1 MYKFFF
7 IPMSIVIIASSLFFC
22 SSNNQEASKSTQ
34 SGLGD
39 WKIWNQ
45 KLKEFTP
52 SIGTYGGELVVSSF
66 GSEVKTFN
74 PITSIETSSMEVL
87 QFVFECLTRIDL
99 GTMEPVPG
107 LAESWTISKDNLT
120 YDFNLRKDVFWSDGQ
135 PLTADDVLFTLET
148 VYDKNNISSIR
159 DMLLING
166 KPISALK
173 TGTYSVRMQLPYP
186 FAPFLKVIS
195 ELMGLPIIPKHKLAS
210 AQNSGKFAST
220 WEINTKVSD
229 IVGTGPFIIDSY
241 EPSQKIVLKRNPH
254 YWKKDKAGNSL
265 PYLDKIVFL
274 YVKDWSS
281 ELLKF
286 QNRESDYF
294 EMRSEDY
301 PILKPLENEQHFT
314 IYNLGPHILEEHL
327 LFNQNLGV
335 SKETNKPFVAPYKVK
350 WFRNKQF
357 RQAIAYCFDKEEMIN
372 IVHNGLAQ
380 QQWTPMSEGAGYF
393 YNPNVRKYTFNLDSA
408 RSILKQEGFTNR
420 NSDGKLVDPDGN
432 VVEFSLVTNSGNSE
446 RKKYCDI
453 IRKDLEN
460 IGITVYVNLLE
471 FNNLVDKLEH
481 SYDWETMILGL
492 TGSDEPHIGAN
503 VWMSSGRSHE
513 WYPLQ
518 KSPSTP
524 WEARIDTI
532 FTLGAQEMDNKK
544 RKALYDEWQEIF
556 AEQLPYIEL
565 VTPIR
570 LAAVRNKFGNICP
583 ATSAEAVW
591 MHKRIFFHNIEEIF
605 VLPKKK

>member
-1 MYKFFF
+1 MYRFFF
-7 IPMSIVIIASSLFFC
+7 LLASFAIIAFSLLSC
-22 SSNNQEASKSTQ
+22 SSNKAGAPKNTQ
-34 SGLGD
+34 STLGD

-45 KLKEFTP
+45 KLKDFTP
-52 SIGTYGGELVVSSF
+52 SIGNYGGDLVVSSF

-74 PITSIETSSMEVL
+74 PITSSETSSQEVL
-87 QFVFECLTRIDL
+87 QFVFESLVNIDL
-99 GTMEPVPG
+99 VTLEPLPG
-107 LAESWTISKDNLT
+107 LAESWTVSKDNLS
-120 YDFNLRKDVFWSDGQ
+120 YDFNLRRDVFWSDGQ
-135 PLTADDVLFTLET
+135 QFTADDVVFTLET
-148 VYDKNNISSIR
+148 VYDKRNISYAR
-159 DMLLING
+159 DILLING
-166 KPISALK
+166 KPIKAIK
-173 TGTYSVRMQLPYP
+173 TGTFSIRMQLPYP

-195 ELMGLPIIPKHKLAS
+195 ELMGFPIIPKHKLAN
-210 AQNSGKFAST
+210 AQNSGKFSSS
-220 WEINTKVSD
+220 WEINTSVAD

-254 YWKKDKAGNSL
+254 YWKKDKTGNSL

-274 YVKDWSS
+274 YVKDRSS

-286 QNRESDYF
+286 QNMESDYF

-301 PILKPLENEQHFT
+301 PILKPLEDEQNFT

-327 LFNQNLGV
+327 LFNQNLDV
-335 SKETNKPFVAPYKVK
+335 SKETKKPFVAPYKVK
-350 WFRNKQF
+350 WFRNKRF
-357 RQAIAYCFDKEEMIN
+357 RQAVAYCFDKEEMIN

-380 QQWTPMSEGAGYF
+380 PQWTPMSEATGYF
-393 YNPNVRKYTFNLDSA
+393 HNPNVKQYPFNLDSA
-408 RSILKQEGFTNR
+408 RSILKQEGYLDR
-420 NSDGKLVDPDGN
+420 NGDGKLEDPDGN
-432 VVEFSLVTNSGNSE
+432 NVEFSLVTNAGNSD

-460 IGITVYVNLLE
+460 IGITVHVNLLE
-471 FNNLVDKLEH
+471 FNNLVDKLNH
-481 SYDWETMILGL
+481 TYDWETMILGL
-492 TGSDEPHIGAN
+492 TGSDEPHNGAN

-513 WYPLQ
+513 WYPNQ

-532 FTLGAQEMDNKK
+532 FTLGSQEMDKKK

-556 AEQLPYIEL
+556 AEQQPYIEL

-591 MHKRIFFHNIEEIF
+591 VYKRIFFHNIDEIYL
-605 VLPKKK
+605 LPQKK

>member
-1 MYKFFF
+1 MYRFLSLLA
-7 IPMSIVIIASSLFFC
+7 SISIFALSLFSC
-22 SSNNQEASKSTQ
+22 SSNKQDTPKNIQ

-45 KLKEFTP
+45 RLKEFKP
-52 SIGTYGGELVVSSF
+52 SIGTYGGQLVVTSA
-66 GSEVKTFN
+66 GGEVKTFN
-74 PITSIETSSMEVL
+74 PITSSETTSQEVL
-87 QFVFECLTRIDL
+87 QFVFECLVNIDL
-99 GTMEPVPG
+99 STLEPVPG

-135 PLTADDVLFTLET
+135 PLTADDVLFTLDV
-148 VYDKNNISSIR
+148 VYDKANIAYPR
-159 DMLLING
+159 DLLLING
-166 KPISALK
+166 KPIKATK
-173 TGTYSVRMQLPYP
+173 TGMYSFRMQLPCP

-195 ELMGLPIIPKHKLAS
+195 ELMGFPIVPKHKLVN

-254 YWKKDKAGNSL
+254 YWKKDTAGNSL

-274 YVKDWSS
+274 YVKDQSA
-281 ELLKF
+281 EILKF
-286 QNRESDYF
+286 QNRESDYL

-301 PILKPLENEQHFT
+301 PILKPLENEQNFT

-327 LFNQNLGV
+327 LFNENLDIN
-335 SKETNKPFVAPYKVK
+335 KETNKPIVTPYKVK
-350 WFRNKQF
+350 WFRNKRF

-380 QQWTPMSEGAGYF
+380 PLWTPMSEGTGFF
-393 YNPNVRKYTFNLDSA
+393 YNPNVKKYPFNPDSA
-408 RSILKQEGFTNR
+408 RAILKQEGFADR
-420 NSDGKLVDPDGN
+420 NGDGKLEDPDGN
-432 VVEFSLVTNSGNSE
+432 TVEFSMVTNSGVSS
-446 RKKYCDI
+446 RKKCAEI
-453 IRKDLEN
+453 IRKDLEE
-460 IGITVYVNLLE
+460 IGITVHVNFLE
-471 FNNLVDKLEH
+471 FNNLVDKLDH
-481 SYDWETMILGL
+481 TYDWETMILGL
-492 TGSDEPHIGAN
+492 TSSDEPHVGAN
-503 VWMSSGRSHE
+503 VWMSSGRQHE

-532 FTLGAQEMDNKK
+532 FTLGAQEMDRNK
-544 RKALYDEWQEIF
+544 RKALYDEWQDIF
-556 AEQLPYIEL
+556 ADQLPYIEL
-565 VTPIR
+565 ISPIR
-570 LAAVRNKFGNICP
+570 LAAVRNKFGNISP

-591 MHKRIFFHNIEEIF
+591 VYKRIFFQNIEEIY
-605 VLPKKK
+605 VLPGKK